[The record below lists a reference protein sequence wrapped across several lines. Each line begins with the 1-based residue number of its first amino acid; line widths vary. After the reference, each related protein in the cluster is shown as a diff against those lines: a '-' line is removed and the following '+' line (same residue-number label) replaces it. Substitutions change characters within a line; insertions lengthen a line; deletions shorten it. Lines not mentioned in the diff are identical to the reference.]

1 MNQSELTFV
10 NELVEELTDAAVDF
24 GSALALDYVDLK
36 VYETNLNN
44 ASEKVLNAIKR
55 LSKVK

>member
-24 GSALALDYVDLK
+24 GSALAFDYIDLK
-36 VYETNLNN
+36 VYESNLNN
-44 ASEKVLNAIKR
+44 ASEKLLNAIKR